1 MMPFLPFFFHLYY
14 VIVMPEPLNLLDND
28 SYIEKCWLLFL
39 LFISFHLYRRSNVGP
54 IRNNSIISL
63 SAIQYRCIYTNIYYT
78 RPSSFLSFF
87 SCNLK
92 YSNGRFLFFFV
103 LSSIFPTENR
113 GIFHYDLDC
122 IYLDYT
128 LLFLILF
135 FSFYFPFL
143 ISLKRTL

>member
-28 SYIEKCWLLFL
+28 SYIEKCWLPFL

-54 IRNNSIISL
+54 IRNHSIISL

-92 YSNGRFLFFFV
+92 YSNGRFFFFSSYLLFFR
-103 LSSIFPTENR
+103 LKTEESF
-113 GIFHYDLDC
+113 IMIWIVF
-122 IYLDYT
+122 IWIT
-128 LLFLILF
+128 LFS
-135 FSFYFPFL
+135 FSFYSSPFIFL
-143 ISLKRTL
+143 FLFL